1 MMWDNDIYR
10 QKFGFKT
17 QHGLELASQL
27 KPVPGKLLEIG
38 SETGILSYE
47 LWKLGYTV
55 EGIEFDYKLV
65 DMARRTT
72 AKSVFYE
79 GDIDD
84 VLLYE
89 NNYAMVIAND
99 VLHRVPRNIQ
109 PEFLANVYQ
118 SMHDGAEMTF
128 DMGAYGNNA
137 AIEDSLAGAFAS
149 EGMEY
154 QGPYYPTDEEYQ
166 ELLVQTGFTVDRL
179 VKIDRPQKIKGKE
192 ALGMYIE
199 MFYRDVFKKKD
210 DQLISRVI
218 NYVTKNLE
226 GELYDG
232 EDWILPQV
240 RLLGKVTK

>member
-1 MMWDNDIYR
+1 MIWDNDVYR

-17 QHGLELASQL
+17 QHGLELAAQL

-72 AKSVFYE
+72 AKSVFYD
-79 GDIDD
+79 GDVDD

-89 NNYAMVIAND
+89 DNYAMVIAND
-99 VLHRVPRNIQ
+99 VLHRVPKNIQ

-128 DMGAYGNNA
+128 DMGACGNNDDVEMA
-137 AIEDSLAGAFAS
+137 LAGAFAL
-149 EGMEY
+149 EGADY
-154 QGPYYPTDEEYQ
+154 QLPYYPTAEEYQ
-166 ELLVQTGFTVDRL
+166 KLLSQARFTVDRL
-179 VKIDRPQKIKGKE
+179 IQVDRPQKIKGEE
-192 ALGMYIE
+192 ALSLYIE
-199 MFYRDVFKKKD
+199 MFYRDAFKKRD
-210 DQLISRVI
+210 DEFVERVI
-218 NYVTKNLE
+218 NHVIDNLKDK
-226 GELYDG
+226 LYDG
-232 EDWILPQV
+232 EDWTLPQV